1 MDNSQ
6 TMKHKD
12 ARKSRTQSVTISFT
26 DEHGFLVL
34 NQYPIGG
41 VIELKNI
48 KYFGY
53 YDPEGINSRCT
64 CASFFYGMRYDP
76 VNEDG
81 SPGESNY
88 VKEHGIAFEC
98 KHLMRAAEMRITSQ
112 LTCTKIHSH
121 DKRCLN

>member
-6 TMKHKD
+6 ILKHEE
-12 ARKSRTQSVTISFT
+12 ARKARTKDVTIMFT
-26 DEHGFLVL
+26 DDKGFLVL
-34 NQYPIGG
+34 KEFGDP
-41 VIELKNI
+41 ELSNI

-53 YDPEGINSRCT
+53 LDPTGVNSRCT

-81 SPGESNY
+81 TPGESNY
-88 VKEHGIAFEC
+88 VKEHGVAFEC
-98 KHLMRAAEMRITSQ
+98 KHLMRAADMRISSQ
-112 LTCTKIHSH
+112 LTCTKVHSH